1 MTSDSDRRWM
11 QYALDLARRGQ
22 GAVEPNPMVGC
33 AIVVNDELIAEGW
46 HERFGGPHAEVN
58 ALAACQKE
66 DLTGATLYVT
76 LEPCA
81 HHGKTPPCSQALIES
96 GIKRVVIAMQD
107 PFPQVD
113 GRGIEQLR
121 EAGIEVITGVAQ
133 QEAELLNAPFVMQQ
147 LHHRPWVIG
156 KWAMTLDGKIATHTG
171 SSQWVSNEK
180 SRAIVHQIRGRMD
193 AIVVGHQTALA
204 DNPSLNARP
213 AGPRMATRIVV
224 ARTPAL
230 PLDSHLVSTAKQQPV
245 IVTAGPE
252 ADPTHLENLRAHG
265 VEILTFENEDEIVR
279 GLLRDLAGRDFT
291 NVLIEGGAALLGACL
306 DQNLVDEVHVFV
318 APKLVG
324 AQTAPSPIGGTGIER
339 MQDALPLK
347 NQNVQILEEDIYI
360 SGIVSHIKSPN
371 V

>member
-81 HHGKTPPCSQALIES
+81 HHGKTPPCSQALVES

-121 EAGIEVITGVAQ
+121 EAGIEVMTGVAQ

-245 IVTAGPE
+245 IVTAGPQ

-279 GLLRDLAGRDFT
+279 GLLRDLASRDFT

-324 AQTAPSPIGGTGIER
+324 AQQAPSPIGGTGIER

-347 NQNVQILEEDIYI
+347 NQTVQILEEDIYI